1 MASAI
6 EHKNSKIP
14 FDNDGM
20 FAGATPI
27 IFELAKDLRRN
38 MTAAEK
44 YLWHHLKN
52 GIHGCK
58 FRRQHP
64 ISNYIADFYCH
75 KCKLILEVDGNIH
88 EITEVKQYDKER
100 ENNLVN
106 SGYRIVRVTNSQVLK
121 NLDSVLV
128 QIASVVEVELQRL
141 NLLTKAKNSFL

>member
-1 MASAI
+1 M
-6 EHKNSKIP
+6 
-14 FDNDGM
+14 
-20 FAGATPI
+20 
-27 IFELAKDLRRN
+27 
-38 MTAAEK
+38 
-44 YLWHHLKN
+44 
-52 GIHGCK
+52 
-58 FRRQHP
+58 
-64 ISNYIADFYCH
+64 
-75 KCKLILEVDGNIH
+75 DGNIH